1 MVSHCAN
8 PACRA
13 PLHYLRG
20 GRLYRF
26 DVNSPGQPCHDV
38 PNAICASKPARAAI
52 FFWLC
57 ERCSSRFSLKFD
69 LRLGVRLIPERA
81 LVGKFSST
89 PVARAVQGRRVR
101 EQAFS
106 EVQILDQEEA
116 MTTPQ
121 MTIHN
126 GRVREPG
133 VLAAT
138 SLKFNLEE
146 EIRQLRAE
154 PRWQAGHT
162 AKTIAKYADFRV
174 VLVVMKAGAQL
185 VRHRTAG
192 RISIQ
197 ACRGSIRVLFTGEF
211 KNETVDMSAGDL
223 LMLDREVAHDVEA
236 LTIAHFCLRSP
247 GLRWIRCS
255 LERYWLKR

>member
-1 MVSHCAN
+1 MT
-8 PACRA
+8 
-13 PLHYLRG
+13 
-20 GRLYRF
+20 
-26 DVNSPGQPCHDV
+26 V
-38 PNAICASKPARAAI
+38 P
-52 FFWLC
+52 
-57 ERCSSRFSLKFD
+57 
-69 LRLGVRLIPERA
+69 
-81 LVGKFSST
+81 
-89 PVARAVQGRRVR
+89 
-101 EQAFS
+101 
-106 EVQILDQEEA
+106 QI
-116 MTTPQ
+116 TV
-121 MTIHN
+121 HN

-146 EIRQLRAE
+146 EIRRLQAE

-197 ACRGSIRVLFTGEF
+197 ACRGNIRVLFSGEF
-211 KNETVDMSAGDL
+211 KNETVNMSAGNL

-236 LTIAHFCLRSP
+236 LTDSAFLLTIAWPPLDPLLTGEILARAPVHHHSAEVVSIEDDRFLMTARA
-247 GLRWIRCS
+247 
-255 LERYWLKR
+255 

>member
-1 MVSHCAN
+1 MII
-8 PACRA
+8 P
-13 PLHYLRG
+13 
-20 GRLYRF
+20 
-26 DVNSPGQPCHDV
+26 Q
-38 PNAICASKPARAAI
+38 IT
-52 FFWLC
+52 
-57 ERCSSRFSLKFD
+57 
-69 LRLGVRLIPERA
+69 VR
-81 LVGKFSST
+81 
-89 PVARAVQGRRVR
+89 
-101 EQAFS
+101 
-106 EVQILDQEEA
+106 
-116 MTTPQ
+116 
-121 MTIHN
+121 N

-146 EIRQLRAE
+146 EIRRLRAE

-197 ACRGSIRVLFTGEF
+197 ACRGSIRVLFSGEL
-211 KNETVDMSAGDL
+211 KNETVDMNAGDL

-236 LTIAHFCLRSP
+236 LTDSAFLLTIAWPPLDPLLTGEILARAPVHHHRAEVVTPVL
-247 GLRWIRCS
+247 GS
-255 LERYWLKR
+255 L

>member
-1 MVSHCAN
+1 MTM
-8 PACRA
+8 P
-13 PLHYLRG
+13 
-20 GRLYRF
+20 
-26 DVNSPGQPCHDV
+26 
-38 PNAICASKPARAAI
+38 
-52 FFWLC
+52 
-57 ERCSSRFSLKFD
+57 
-69 LRLGVRLIPERA
+69 
-81 LVGKFSST
+81 
-89 PVARAVQGRRVR
+89 
-101 EQAFS
+101 
-106 EVQILDQEEA
+106 QI
-116 MTTPQ
+116 TV
-121 MTIHN
+121 HN

-146 EIRQLRAE
+146 EIRRLRAE

-197 ACRGSIRVLFTGEF
+197 ACSGSIRVLFSGEF
-211 KNETVDMSAGDL
+211 KNETVNMSAGDL

-236 LTIAHFCLRSP
+236 LTDSAFLLTIAWPPLDPLLTGEILARAPVHHHSAELVAIEDDRFLMTGRA
-247 GLRWIRCS
+247 
-255 LERYWLKR
+255 